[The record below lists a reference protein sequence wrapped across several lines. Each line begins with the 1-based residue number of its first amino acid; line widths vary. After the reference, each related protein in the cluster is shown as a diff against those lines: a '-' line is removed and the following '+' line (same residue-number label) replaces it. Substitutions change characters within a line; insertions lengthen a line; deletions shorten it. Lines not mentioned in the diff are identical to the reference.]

1 MWLVLYLFILRLSSA
16 GPAASST
23 APAATTTAT
32 PAASAE
38 TPAKTSSTTGVV
50 RHLLHNMKKPSI
62 KPKCDL
68 NVRHMIKT
76 NARVMHN
83 TRVQSTS
90 MLL

>member
-1 MWLVLYLFILRLSSA
+1 MWLVLYLLILGFSSA

-50 RHLLHNMKKPSI
+50 RHLLHNMKKTSI
-62 KPKCDL
+62 
-68 NVRHMIKT
+68 NERAT
-76 NARVMHN
+76 W
-83 TRVQSTS
+83 TS
-90 MLL
+90 DTW